1 MQSLAGKSVACH
13 PHFNRSANQKMLP
26 RSNRTDMASRDLLI
40 GLLIYRHGL
49 RLSEACDL
57 RLGRH
62 RPNKTHHHCPYR
74 NAAYALVLNLLRILG
89 RVILNLLGFPV
100 E

>member
-1 MQSLAGKSVACH
+1 MVSLSVYIGVCVHIEENAGSETGRALGKITIALI
-13 PHFNRSANQKMLP
+13 HFHQR
-26 RSNRTDMASRDLLI
+26 LI

-49 RLSEACDL
+49 RISEACDL

-74 NAAYALVLNLLRILG
+74 NAAYALVLNLLK
-89 RVILNLLGFPV
+89 FPA